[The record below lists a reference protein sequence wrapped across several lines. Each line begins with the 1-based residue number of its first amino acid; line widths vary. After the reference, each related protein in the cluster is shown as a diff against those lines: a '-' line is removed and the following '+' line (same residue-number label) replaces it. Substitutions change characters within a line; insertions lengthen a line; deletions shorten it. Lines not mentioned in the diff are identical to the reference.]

1 MLRAQS
7 VAEVGQRATADTLAI
22 ALPHER
28 VLPVDL
34 AVQLT
39 ARFLEVIGYG
49 HLAKNGRLPVGRLL
63 VLHLL
68 VRARREV
75 GVVGSV
81 CCPIGERLDHFLI
94 VRVVDGWIGRGL
106 RLQVACRQFVMLDAI
121 HSNGLAAVANRR
133 RTVLLILLLSFMM
146 L

>member
-1 MLRAQS
+1 MLSAQS
-7 VAEVGQRATADTLAI
+7 VAKVGQRATTHTLAT
-22 ALPHER
+22 ALPDEG
-28 VLPVDL
+28 VLPIDL
-34 AVQLT
+34 TVKLT

-49 HLAKNGRLPVGRLL
+49 HLAKNGSLPVGGLL

-81 CCPIGERLDHFLI
+81 GRPVGEWLDHFLI
-94 VRVVDGWIGRGL
+94 VRVVDGWVGGGL
-106 RLQVACRQFVMLDAI
+106 LQVSCRQFVVLDAI
-121 HSNGLAAVANRR
+121 HSNGLAAVAYRR
-133 RTVLLILLLSFMM
+133 RTVLLILLLALMV